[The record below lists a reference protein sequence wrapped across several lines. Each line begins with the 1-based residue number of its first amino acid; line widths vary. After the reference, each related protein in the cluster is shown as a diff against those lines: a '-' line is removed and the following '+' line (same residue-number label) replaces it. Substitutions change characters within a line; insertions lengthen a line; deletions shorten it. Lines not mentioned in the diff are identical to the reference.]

1 MRFLIT
7 GLLFVSAVLAL
18 LFGVAQK
25 TIWAPATNFKLAIDL
40 HNAAP
45 YVVVPSSTLARF
57 PVDPIVTV
65 AGDKQVFTSVGR
77 ESDIAAWVGSCQHI
91 QIDLAS
97 DGKKLEEKVVA
108 GAGVLS
114 DPAGSDLW
122 RDERTGSKELT
133 MTVGNHYQPA
143 LLIASNGINAAPKK
157 IYLDWQFAND
167 QSLANL
173 SLILS
178 GVLFVAGLIM
188 NWISYW
194 HIRKTRGP
202 RRRTPRAPRG
212 PQLRRLKVDR
222 VAPSRGRRVAG
233 REKLAI
239 PAGILILGLV
249 TGCAG
254 TGSTPKASSTPTSS
268 GVDATPTASLQ
279 PVQLERILNDVA
291 ISAAT
296 GDKNKDAKALQNRF
310 NGPALEVRAAH
321 YLMQQRSKKLAA
333 MASIA
338 AGPISFNL
346 PAATTTWPRT
356 VMAVTARA
364 GSSDLPQMLVLQ
376 QDSPRSNYK
385 VWYTIAM
392 LPGAKIPDVAAVDV
406 GAIPVDLNSLFLKL
420 PPKNLPKAYGDVID
434 NGALSLSAPLFDVS
448 KDQFY
453 IQLSQGQANQQK
465 NLKKASL
472 KFTHALGANNVLSL
486 ATADAGALVAVFTHD
501 TYTIKPTKAGSAVTV
516 SGNEKIMLGS
526 NGSVRG
532 VRSVYGD
539 MMLFYVPALTT
550 KNQIKLLGVTQG
562 LVSVRGL

>member
-7 GLLFVSAVLAL
+7 GLLFVSAMLAL

-25 TIWAPATNFKLAIDL
+25 TIWAPATSFKLAIDL

-45 YVVVPSSTLARF
+45 YVVIPSSTLARF
-57 PVDPIVTV
+57 PVDPTVTV
-65 AGDKQVFTSVGR
+65 YGEKQVFASVGR
-77 ESDIAAWVGSCQHI
+77 ESDIAAWIGSCQHI
-91 QIDLAS
+91 QVELAAN
-97 DGKKLEEKVVA
+97 GKKLAENLVS

-114 DPAGSDLW
+114 DPSGSDLW
-122 RDERTGSKELT
+122 RDERSGTKQLS
-133 MTVGNHYQPA
+133 MTVANKYQPA
-143 LLIASNGINAAPKK
+143 ILIASNGINAAPKK
-157 IYLDWQFAND
+157 LNLEWQFSND
-167 QSLANL
+167 QSLANI
-173 SLILS
+173 SLIL
-178 GVLFVAGLIM
+178 GGALFLAALIM

-202 RRRTPRAPRG
+202 RRRTPKPPRG
-212 PQLRRLKVDR
+212 PQLRRLKVER
-222 VAPSRGRRVAG
+222 AAPTRGRRVAG
-233 REKLAI
+233 RDKLAV
-239 PAGILILGLV
+239 PAGILILGLL
-249 TGCAG
+249 TGCSN
-254 TGSTPKASSTPTSS
+254 TGSTPLASPTPTSS
-268 GVDATPTASLQ
+268 ALDATPTASLQ
-279 PVQLERILNDVA
+279 EVQLNRILNDVA
-291 ISAAT
+291 ISAAS
-296 GDKNKDAKALQNRF
+296 GDKNKDAKLLQNRF

-333 MASIA
+333 MAPIA

-385 VWYTIAM
+385 VWFTIAM
-392 LPGAKIPDVAAVDV
+392 LPGAKIPDVAASDV
-406 GAIPVDLNSLFLKL
+406 GAIPVDQNSLFLKL
-420 PPKNLPKAYGDVID
+420 PPKNLPKSYGDVID
-434 NGALSLSAPLFDVS
+434 RGLLSPSAPLFDVA

-453 IQLSQGQANQQK
+453 IQLSQGQASQLK

-472 KFTHALGANNVLSL
+472 KFTHSLGSSNVLSL

-550 KNQIKLLGVTQG
+550 KHQIKLLGVTQG